1 MSWKAI
7 NQNSVLD
14 FLSYDHASL
23 HELDQ
28 VHDLISW
35 KALNVLLMNLY
46 SKKRGCPA
54 YPPLMM
60 FKILLLQ
67 SWYQLSDPAMEKQ
80 LARDLLFRRFV
91 GLGLDAPLPDHSTLW
106 RFRELLIK
114 KRLLDRLFER
124 VNHQLSNSGALI
136 QSGSIS
142 IVDATVIEAK
152 QSRPKKNKSGQS
164 TQDPEADYTS
174 KRCTNGQVK
183 TTYGYKAHIQ
193 VEEDGFIQALSYGP
207 ANEHDSLYLS
217 EVIFDDASLVY
228 ADSAYKSKRHDRLLG
243 ERNRILYRAYRN
255 KPLTPDQKRENKKR
269 SAIRSRVEG
278 VFGVLKLHYG
288 FGRARYLGL
297 ARNKAK
303 AQLIAMSYNIKRALS
318 ILQSCAKW
326 QDHAI

>member
-35 KALNVLLMNLY
+35 KALNVSLMNLY

-114 KRLLDRLFER
+114 KRL
-124 VNHQLSNSGALI
+124 
-136 QSGSIS
+136 
-142 IVDATVIEAK
+142 
-152 QSRPKKNKSGQS
+152 
-164 TQDPEADYTS
+164 
-174 KRCTNGQVK
+174 
-183 TTYGYKAHIQ
+183 
-193 VEEDGFIQALSYGP
+193 
-207 ANEHDSLYLS
+207 
-217 EVIFDDASLVY
+217 
-228 ADSAYKSKRHDRLLG
+228 
-243 ERNRILYRAYRN
+243 
-255 KPLTPDQKRENKKR
+255 
-269 SAIRSRVEG
+269 
-278 VFGVLKLHYG
+278 
-288 FGRARYLGL
+288 
-297 ARNKAK
+297 
-303 AQLIAMSYNIKRALS
+303 
-318 ILQSCAKW
+318 
-326 QDHAI
+326 